1 LHEAYETSHYLV
13 IDSFITNVGV
23 SLSHSPL
30 VPFARNSFTARRFA
44 SAVIAMAL
52 CLCQCLCL
60 SLVGV
65 LSKRMNGLSWFLTR
79 GVLRP
84 ILRYNGIQISTT
96 MRTSTICAY
105 FSAFIQ
111 AVRTGLPVPTRVR
124 TELPAERHLLGRECG
139 ITASPAL
146 RVIGQSHRAGDATYN
161 NGRPRL
167 RRRRSNQSI
176 NQVFIVVA

>member
-65 LSKRMNGLSWFLTR
+65 LSRRLNGLSWFLTR

-96 MRTSTICAY
+96 MRTSTGCTY

-111 AVRTGLPVPTRVR
+111 AVRTGLPVRTRVR
-124 TELPAERHLLGRECG
+124 TELPAERHLLAR
-139 ITASPAL
+139 S
-146 RVIGQSHRAGDATYN
+146 RVRNHGVACAPRHR
-161 NGRPRL
+161 PISSC
-167 RRRRSNQSI
+167 RRRDVQQWATAPSPS
-176 NQVFIVVA
+176 QV